1 MILEHCRVFSN
12 RLTVTA
18 KSYPLGL
25 PSITEIIRTNL
36 LKYDIVPRY
45 KQSLM
50 LRTIKPTYSMTVYYY
65 CLRAWCSRIVIKN
78 EPNPPLLS

>member
-12 RLTVTA
+12 RTTVTA

-36 LKYDIVPRY
+36 LKYNIVPRY
-45 KQSLM
+45 KQSLRSISRSM
-50 LRTIKPTYSMTVYYY
+50 KIGGDTILRPY
-65 CLRAWCSRIVIKN
+65 LA
-78 EPNPPLLS
+78 NP